1 METAGVGTKKEP
13 PKPETKPSAPSYSG
27 GTNTTSSNSSGTV
40 WKIGGY
46 NGVLLNSDGSNS
58 GVSVWDVSMGVSN
71 AEVRALRDVPGDLS
85 GYDDNKDGFLDKKEL
100 GAVWKDNPDVNPKDS
115 KYLEKYDEIWDPYYK
130 KYPSTKYKTGGLNT
144 QTGPAWLDGT
154 FAKPELVLN
163 SKDTANF
170 LELRDL
176 LRALQIS
183 IKSPHRDL
191 TDNNKNNGDNYYEI
205 DINVESIA
213 DDYDVAKMAD
223 KIKKLIS
230 QDALYRNGNAINRL
244 R

>member
-1 METAGVGTKKEP
+1 MGGGGKEGGVNVDSNGNLTGTGSWNYNDKHPFVYGGNSDEP
-13 PKPETKPSAPSYSG
+13 
-27 GTNTTSSNSSGTV
+27 SNSQMRAARDLVNPGQYDKDNSGTLTRQELE
-40 WKIGGY
+40 KG
-46 NGVLLNSDGSNS
+46 
-58 GVSVWDVSMGVSN
+58 
-71 AEVRALRDVPGDLS
+71 LRDQKINWDDPKYQME
-85 GYDDNKDGFLDKKEL
+85 YDKT
-100 GAVWKDNPDVNPKDS
+100 
-115 KYLEKYDEIWDPYYK
+115 WDPYYK
-130 KYPSTKYKTGGLNT
+130 KFKYKTGGLNT

>member
-1 METAGVGTKKEP
+1 ME
-13 PKPETKPSAPSYSG
+13 
-27 GTNTTSSNSSGTV
+27 
-40 WKIGGY
+40 
-46 NGVLLNSDGSNS
+46 
-58 GVSVWDVSMGVSN
+58 
-71 AEVRALRDVPGDLS
+71 
-85 GYDDNKDGFLDKKEL
+85 YDKT
-100 GAVWKDNPDVNPKDS
+100 
-115 KYLEKYDEIWDPYYK
+115 WDPYYK
-130 KYPSTKYKTGGLNT
+130 KRTTKYATGGLNT

-154 FAKPELVLN
+154 FTKPELVLN

>member
-1 METAGVGTKKEP
+1 MPSTITPSKTENETNPTQGPTDTDIAKAPTTTTETSRDNNFTNPKGP
-13 PKPETKPSAPSYSG
+13 PKG
-27 GTNTTSSNSSGTV
+27 
-40 WKIGGY
+40 
-46 NGVLLNSDGSNS
+46 
-58 GVSVWDVSMGVSN
+58 
-71 AEVRALRDVPGDLS
+71 
-85 GYDDNKDGFLDKKEL
+85 
-100 GAVWKDNPDVNPKDS
+100 
-115 KYLEKYDEIWDPYYK
+115 PYYK
-130 KYPSTKYKTGGLNT
+130 RLKYKTGGLNT

-163 SKDTANF
+163 SKDTTNF

>member
-1 METAGVGTKKEP
+1 MRAARDLVN
-13 PKPETKPSAPSYSG
+13 PSQYDKD
-27 GTNTTSSNSSGTV
+27 N
-40 WKIGGY
+40 
-46 NGVLLNSDGSNS
+46 NGALTRQELEKG
-58 GVSVWDVSMGVSN
+58 
-71 AEVRALRDVPGDLS
+71 LRDQKI
-85 GYDDNKDGFLDKKEL
+85 N
-100 GAVWKDNPDVNPKDS
+100 WDNP
-115 KYLEKYDEIWDPYYK
+115 KYQNDADEYWDEYYNK
-130 KYPSTKYKTGGLNT
+130 FKYKTGGLNT

-183 IKSPHRDL
+183 IKSPHSDL

>member
-1 METAGVGTKKEP
+1 
-13 PKPETKPSAPSYSG
+13 
-27 GTNTTSSNSSGTV
+27 
-40 WKIGGY
+40 
-46 NGVLLNSDGSNS
+46 
-58 GVSVWDVSMGVSN
+58 MGVSN
-71 AEVRALRDVPGDLS
+71 AEVRALRDVSGDLS
-85 GYDDNKDGFLDKKEL
+85 GYDDNEDGFLDKKEL
-100 GAVWKDNPDVNPKDS
+100 GAVWKDTGINPKDS